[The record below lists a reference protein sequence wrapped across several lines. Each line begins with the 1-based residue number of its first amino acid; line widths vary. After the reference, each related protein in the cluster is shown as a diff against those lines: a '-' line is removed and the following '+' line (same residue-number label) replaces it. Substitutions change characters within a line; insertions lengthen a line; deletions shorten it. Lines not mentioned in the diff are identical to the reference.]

1 MIDFFRIIVYNR
13 LIRNKEQHKK
23 KREVNKMMYYIFVGM
38 CVAIMVALIS
48 MMGIIFFNEK
58 FGWFE
63 NAYEKLYKMF
73 EKVLTR

>member
-1 MIDFFRIIVYNR
+1 MIDFFHIIAYNR
-13 LIRNKEQHKK
+13 LIRNREQHKK

-38 CVAIMVALIS
+38 CVVIMMALIS

-63 NAYEKLYKMF
+63 NAYEKLYEMF
-73 EKVLTR
+73 KKVLTR